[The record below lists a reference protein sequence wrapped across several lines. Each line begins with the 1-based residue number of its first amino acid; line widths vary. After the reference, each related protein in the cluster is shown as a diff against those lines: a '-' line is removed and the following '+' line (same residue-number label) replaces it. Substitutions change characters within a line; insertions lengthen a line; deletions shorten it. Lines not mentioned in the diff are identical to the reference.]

1 MGERLGSLAIGLT
14 RARQSGGREERK
26 AGVPLDRAAALH
38 SISAGEPKRK
48 RERWRESGG
57 GGDMEGRK
65 SRVE

>member
-1 MGERLGSLAIGLT
+1 MGEKLGSLAIGLT

-48 RERWRESGG
+48 REIEGVRRRRC
-57 GGDMEGRK
+57 GRK